1 MSNRA
6 DRVRDT
12 ATGTGTSTLTFANA
26 APTGKR
32 TPVDVWGTGV
42 YNIDYCAE
50 MGAEWE
56 IGRGSFNGT
65 TLVLTR
71 TTIYASS
78 NAGAAVNFSA
88 GTKDIFIGITANQ
101 IVDTD
106 QAQTISGAKT
116 FSNNVTISGA
126 KGLRG
131 CYGSGGITSNL
142 SIGDLALVS
151 NTFGSANTAVGYAA
165 LRFNTN
171 TSYNTAVGT
180 GALTNSVGNH
190 NLGVGQDTL
199 GSNTTGTY
207 NTAVGNEALYSNT
220 TGAFNTVFGHYS
232 LRSNTGGTNNVA
244 IGYSAGRYETGSN
257 AFYIDNQNRT
267 NTAGDK
273 AKALLYGKFAT
284 AAVDQEL
291 TVNASLKVQAF
302 ATNLITNTGA
312 TYTQLKSDQTI
323 IQTTA
328 ASVYTLLN
336 AATYPGR
343 EIHIATQFAGTVT
356 SASSNVVPQ
365 AGGAAGTAILP
376 ATAGAYATLKSDGT
390 NWVIIDSGGGAGGSG
405 DVTAASA
412 FGTDNRLVRSD
423 GTGKGVQGSAISVDD
438 TGNLALS
445 GAGALR
451 GSYGAGSVTSNFAA
465 GDSALA
471 VNGTGASNVAVGNLA
486 LTSNTSG
493 GNNTALGYAALY
505 SNTTGLRNT
514 AIGYG
519 AVLSTSIGTDNV
531 GVGYQVLNASTGSTN
546 TAIGSQVLIGAVSGN
561 VAIGYSAGR
570 YETGSNA
577 FYVNNQDRTNTA
589 NDKTLSILYGVMSAT
604 TANQSLTANV
614 KTFSVA
620 GTDARINLTGI
631 TTEPSASPTDTLH
644 FYAKKI
650 AGRMVPK
657 TIGPTGSDVPLQNA
671 VWQTMITEW
680 TQNNATAGVW
690 KNTVGASAGTF
701 TTALPTTTSLYTSQK
716 RARYANVVTTTN
728 QVLGLCNTEA
738 QFFAGNT
745 AGQGGFFF
753 HTRCGFDVWTNA
765 GRFFAGMA
773 TGTTVI
779 SAEPSALN
787 NTVGFCIDAADATG
801 AISFLTRSTSA
812 TKASTGF
819 SAATGKG
826 YDLYI
831 YLPPNSSS
839 YGWRI
844 VDINAGTEAS
854 GTATATPPA
863 VNTMLTANVLASN
876 AALTP
881 VTSIQLGISKIY
893 VETER

>member
-273 AKALLYGKFAT
+273 AKA
-284 AAVDQEL
+284 
-291 TVNASLKVQAF
+291 
-302 ATNLITNTGA
+302 
-312 TYTQLKSDQTI
+312 
-323 IQTTA
+323 
-328 ASVYTLLN
+328 
-336 AATYPGR
+336 
-343 EIHIATQFAGTVT
+343 
-356 SASSNVVPQ
+356 
-365 AGGAAGTAILP
+365 
-376 ATAGAYATLKSDGT
+376 
-390 NWVIIDSGGGAGGSG
+390 
-405 DVTAASA
+405 
-412 FGTDNRLVRSD
+412 
-423 GTGKGVQGSAISVDD
+423 
-438 TGNLALS
+438 
-445 GAGALR
+445 
-451 GSYGAGSVTSNFAA
+451 
-465 GDSALA
+465 
-471 VNGTGASNVAVGNLA
+471 
-486 LTSNTSG
+486 
-493 GNNTALGYAALY
+493 
-505 SNTTGLRNT
+505 
-514 AIGYG
+514 
-519 AVLSTSIGTDNV
+519 
-531 GVGYQVLNASTGSTN
+531 
-546 TAIGSQVLIGAVSGN
+546 
-561 VAIGYSAGR
+561 
-570 YETGSNA
+570 
-577 FYVNNQDRTNTA
+577 
-589 NDKTLSILYGVMSAT
+589 ILYGVMAAT